1 MKTTS
6 ILMQTLCVPCLCHCR
21 YCLLSWDRHLTG
33 APYERSA
40 TYARR
45 FADWLQAN
53 RPEIS
58 FNFAF
63 GYSMEHPRLFEALDF
78 LRSIGSVSARLLQ
91 LDGVK
96 IRTETECAEWMCS
109 LRAHGVEQVNLTF
122 YGLREAHDR
131 FAERP
136 GEFDNLLRLAA
147 AAQNAGIGVSAGIP
161 LTAQSA
167 PETDALLDLLAHWGL
182 TDCRLF
188 VPHEEGRGVCLN
200 DVRFSLRDEQLLS
213 DRAKSRFNRTLY
225 RPEREWLTGRFFRPA
240 ENRLLLISLTPE
252 NIVEYESMPPEAVI
266 EAVERLDDAFYAA
279 IPPLEAFCARY
290 GDPQGDRFFG
300 QRDLY
305 QHYQKRFLQETGLSL
320 YDVTDERFTGS
331 RRY

>member
-1 MKTTS
+1 
-6 ILMQTLCVPCLCHCR
+6 MQTLCVPCLCHCR

-53 RPEIS
+53 RPKIS

-96 IRTETECAEWMCS
+96 IRTEAECAEWMCS

-266 EAVERLDDAFYAA
+266 EAVEHLDDAFYAA
-279 IPPLEAFCARY
+279 IPPLEALCARY

>member
-1 MKTTS
+1 M
-6 ILMQTLCVPCLCHCR
+6 
-21 YCLLSWDRHLTG
+21 
-33 APYERSA
+33 
-40 TYARR
+40 
-45 FADWLQAN
+45 
-53 RPEIS
+53 
-58 FNFAF
+58 
-63 GYSMEHPRLFEALDF
+63 
-78 LRSIGSVSARLLQ
+78 
-91 LDGVK
+91 
-96 IRTETECAEWMCS
+96 
-109 LRAHGVEQVNLTF
+109 
-122 YGLREAHDR
+122 
-131 FAERP
+131 
-136 GEFDNLLRLAA
+136 
-147 AAQNAGIGVSAGIP
+147 
-161 LTAQSA
+161 
-167 PETDALLDLLAHWGL
+167 
-182 TDCRLF
+182 
-188 VPHEEGRGVCLN
+188 CLN

-279 IPPLEAFCARY
+279 IPPLEALCARY

-305 QHYQKRFLQETGLSL
+305 QHYQTRFLQETGRSL

>member
-136 GEFDNLLRLAA
+136 GEFDKMCIRD
-147 AAQNAGIGVSAGIP
+147 S
-161 LTAQSA
+161 
-167 PETDALLDLLAHWGL
+167 
-182 TDCRLF
+182 C
-188 VPHEEGRGVCLN
+188 EG
-200 DVRFSLRDEQLLS
+200 D
-213 DRAKSRFNRTLY
+213 
-225 RPEREWLTGRFFRPA
+225 
-240 ENRLLLISLTPE
+240 
-252 NIVEYESMPPEAVI
+252 
-266 EAVERLDDAFYAA
+266 
-279 IPPLEAFCARY
+279 
-290 GDPQGDRFFG
+290 
-300 QRDLY
+300 
-305 QHYQKRFLQETGLSL
+305 
-320 YDVTDERFTGS
+320 
-331 RRY
+331 